1 MKRLLLTT
9 ALAVGPFFAANPAL
23 ADCND
28 VSPGGGDTVTCDA
41 TSVLDGPD
49 AIETREIDDGS
60 SDVTVVVETGAS
72 LDTTASGADAIKLK
86 DSDNA
91 VENSGTIDGGD
102 EAIVL
107 GEDGTVDNFT
117 GGVIKAQDQGIV
129 GENEDDS
136 DADGIT
142 VNNAGLIMT
151 EDRAI
156 NVGSG
161 AGLKV
166 VNSGTIM
173 AGDEGIQGGDF
184 VEVENSGSITAKE
197 KGIDANGTGLILTNE
212 PTGSITSTANEGV
225 EAGDDAIILN
235 AGEIKAFDDAI
246 QVGENATIVNDG
258 LIENTQTAQDLI
270 DDPSLEAQDA
280 IDIDSGFISNASTGR
295 IISTVDAAIDF
306 DPTTDASVIDNA
318 GVIKGTIAVNTA
330 KAEGSDP
337 ADEGQQTINN
347 SGLLEGT
354 SGLALDLGL
363 GDDTLNMMMGGTMM
377 GRADFGAGLDSL
389 IFDTNYVFDMDF
401 AGGALLDGGDDFDT
415 VFFDNLLFSD
425 LTIKGLTGDTVE
437 FLVFDTYELNLT
449 SWESFSFSDDTRV
462 AFDQLAPV
470 PLPAGAVLLGS
481 GIAAM
486 AVARRRQR
494 TKAA

>member
-1 MKRLLLTT
+1 
-9 ALAVGPFFAANPAL
+9 
-23 ADCND
+23 
-28 VSPGGGDTVTCDA
+28 
-41 TSVLDGPD
+41 
-49 AIETREIDDGS
+49 
-60 SDVTVVVETGAS
+60 
-72 LDTTASGADAIKLK
+72 
-86 DSDNA
+86 
-91 VENSGTIDGGD
+91 
-102 EAIVL
+102 
-107 GEDGTVDNFT
+107 
-117 GGVIKAQDQGIV
+117 
-129 GENEDDS
+129 
-136 DADGIT
+136 
-142 VNNAGLIMT
+142 MT

-184 VEVENSGSITAKE
+184 VEVENSGAITAKE
-197 KGIDANGTGLILTNE
+197 KGIDANGRGLILTNE
-212 PTGSITSTANEGV
+212 PAGSIMSTANEGV

-306 DPTTDASVIDNA
+306 DPTTDASFIDNA

-389 IFDTNYVFDMDF
+389 IFDTNYAFDMDF

-415 VFFDNLLFSD
+415 VFFDNLLFAD
-425 LTIKGLTGDTVE
+425 LTVKGVAGDTVK

-449 SWESFSFSDDTRV
+449 SWESFSFSDDRRV
-462 AFDQLAPV
+462 MCDQLTPV
-470 PLPAGAVLLGS
+470 PVPAGVVLLGS
-481 GIAAM
+481 GIAVM

-494 TKAA
+494 AKAA